1 MLDAIPHLGVLDG
14 YYDPFGVFEYMS
26 VLSGSGRES
35 HISCSRLDRLAI
47 RIGHKM
53 PYVFLHAFLAV
64 ADLISIA

>member
-35 HISCSRLDRLAI
+35 YISCSRLDRLTVGV
-47 RIGHKM
+47 GHKM
-53 PYVFLHAFLAV
+53 PYVFLHAVFAV

>member
-35 HISCSRLDRLAI
+35 HISCSRLDRLTVGV
-47 RIGHKM
+47 GHK
-53 PYVFLHAFLAV
+53 VSDIILHAVLAV
-64 ADLISIA
+64 ADLISIT